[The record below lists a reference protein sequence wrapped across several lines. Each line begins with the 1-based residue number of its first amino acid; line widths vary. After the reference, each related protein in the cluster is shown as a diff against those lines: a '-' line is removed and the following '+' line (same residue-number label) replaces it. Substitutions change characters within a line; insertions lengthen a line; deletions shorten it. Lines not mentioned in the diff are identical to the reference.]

1 MNTNL
6 EKSNIELNTSE
17 ETGKE
22 VISLDAGLFTTSI
35 DVTVLL
41 SELSY
46 TCFYCGESFK
56 INEEH
61 SCKETIGQRFIRLE
75 KEIESLKLENKQLR
89 KEMKWL

>member
-22 VISLDAGLFTTSI
+22 VISLDAGLPTASI
-35 DVTVLL
+35 DGTVL
-41 SELSY
+41 LSY
-46 TCFYCGESFK
+46 TCFYCEESFK
-56 INEEH
+56 SNEEH
-61 SCKETIGQRFIRLE
+61 SCKERIGQRFIRLE